1 MRLNTHLGAALAA
14 AITAGTVLVPAT
26 ADEADETAGPMRTS
40 WGVPDLQGNW
50 DFRTITPFQRPEDLA
65 DREFLTA
72 EEVGEREARAAD
84 RKAERDVTPSPEAD
98 ASQGDLDVGYNSIFI
113 DTGTQAS
120 PHMRTSLVVDPPN
133 GRVPA
138 RTRDALWRMAEN
150 RETWSRSP
158 RTPADRPPA
167 TRCLIG
173 FNAGPPM
180 VSGAY
185 NNMMKLVQGPG
196 YVAILNEMVNDHRII
211 PTGGGEAAPEH
222 MRFWQ
227 GDSVGRWEGDK
238 LVVETTN
245 FRPETNF
252 NGSGK
257 NMHLTEKFSRVDA
270 DTLRYEYTVNDPD
283 SFEAP
288 FSVIHDMR
296 RTDDDVYEY
305 ACHEGNVAMHLMLS
319 GAREQER
326 ENPDAVDDTWLPSW
340 YKGLPKKEDLLA
352 AAAEA
357 EEGSADE
364 GD

>member
-1 MRLNTHLGAALAA
+1 M
-14 AITAGTVLVPAT
+14 PAT
-26 ADEADETAGPMRTS
+26 TS
-40 WGVPDLQGNW
+40 
-50 DFRTITPFQRPEDLA
+50 F
-65 DREFLTA
+65 
-72 EEVGEREARAAD
+72 
-84 RKAERDVTPSPEAD
+84 
-98 ASQGDLDVGYNSIFI
+98 FI
-113 DTGTQAS
+113 DTGTQTS

-138 RTRDALWRMAEN
+138 NTTGALWRMAEN

-180 VSGAY
+180 VSSAY

-211 PTGGGEAAPEH
+211 PTGGGEAAPAH

-252 NGSGK
+252 RGSGE
-257 NMHLTEKFSRVDA
+257 NMHLTERFSRVDA
-270 DTLRYEYTVNDPD
+270 DTLRYEYTVNDPE

-319 GAREQER
+319 GGPRTGTREPGR
-326 ENPDAVDDTWLPSW
+326 RGRHVAA
-340 YKGLPKKEDLLA
+340 DLVQG
-352 AAAEA
+352 AAEERGPARGRAGRGRFRRRQRRRIA
-357 EEGSADE
+357 ESVGAFSIPRRESQAVRGPLLSLPPRGGVEKRRPRLSRRGAGRPPRSVLTLSPHPKRPAVIIAPSAT
-364 GD
+364 

>member
-1 MRLNTHLGAALAA
+1 MRLNTHLSAALAA
-14 AITAGTVLVPAT
+14 AITAGAALVPAT
-26 ADEADETAGPMRTS
+26 ADEAAEPLRTS

-72 EEVGEREARAAD
+72 EEVAEWEARAANS
-84 RKAERDVTPSPEAD
+84 KAERDITPNQEAD
-98 ASQGDLDVGYNSIFI
+98 ASQGDLDAGYNSFFI
-113 DTGTQAS
+113 DTGTQTS

-138 RTRDALWRMAEN
+138 STRDALWRMAEN

-180 VSGAY
+180 VSSAY

-252 NGSGK
+252 RGSGE
-257 NMHLTEKFSRVDA
+257 NMLLTEKFSRVDA

-326 ENPDAVDDTWLPSW
+326 ENPDAVDDTWLPTW
-340 YKGLPKKEDLLA
+340 FKGLPKKEDLLA
-352 AAAEA
+352 AAAA
-357 EEGSADE
+357 EEGSDGE
-364 GD
+364 GEE